1 MSKSL
6 KTYPIDFIFAGL
18 IGLPLRS
25 KYVKNHSNLTKIA
38 KIIKNHKNHKQNHKC
53 KKPP

>member
-6 KTYPIDFIFAGL
+6 KTYLIDFILAEL

-25 KYVKNHSNLTKIA
+25 KHMKNHSNLTKIA
-38 KIIKNHKNHKQNHKC
+38 KIV
-53 KKPP
+53 KKS